1 MIIKCRLCKREFD
14 TTKQKRQHE
23 KDAHP
28 EGSIQYLINEAKKK
42 VER

>member
-1 MIIKCRLCKREFD
+1 MIIKCRLCKKEFD
-14 TTKQKRQHE
+14 TKKQKRQHE

-28 EGSIQYLINEAKKK
+28 EGAIQYLINEARRK